1 MITDYPYTPAI
12 DYDPLI
18 GNRLDSRRLCVRR
31 GRDLYLPQSMLRDPL
46 YSEGLTDLDFDML
59 RFRHDFEFWA
69 AKCVRITDK
78 ATKRL
83 IPFILNAPQRRLL
96 ELLESQRLASVPIRV
111 IMLKARQ
118 WGGSTLIQIYFAWF
132 QIVHLNDWHSLI
144 CAHVKDSAA
153 NIRGMFTRLL
163 ASYPKQYLPDGK
175 GAELRPYE
183 GMENTR
189 VMPSRGCR
197 LTVCSSE
204 NQEATRGQDYS
215 MAHLSEVAFWKDS
228 RQRKPADLIRSV
240 IAGIDRAPMTVVVM
254 ESTANGA
261 GNFFHSEWLRAVD
274 GKSDKSPFFVPW
286 YEIERNREPVA
297 DPRALLESLD
307 DYERWLKDDRRCP
320 LEAIQWYRNKRREYP
335 DHRSMMAE
343 YPTTAAEAFTA
354 TDRGVFAPEGVERL
368 RLEGCGMVPE
378 RGEIVSREGI
388 TRFVSDSAGRLKMW
402 RRPLRGH
409 CYTAALDI
417 GGRTSVADYSVI
429 SVLDTTPG
437 SRPEVVAQWRG
448 HIDHDLLAH
457 IALEVATHYNRA
469 LLVVESNTWEQGSEG
484 HGQYILQAIDR
495 DYPRLYRRPPAD
507 GRPGWLPGFHTNIK
521 TKTLVISHLISLV
534 RDGGYIEHDEDA
546 LAELS
551 CYELKADGS
560 YGAKDG
566 KHDDILMSRAIAL
579 WVAASESRHGANRR
593 LSREALAALMSQGL

>member
-1 MITDYPYTPAI
+1 M
-12 DYDPLI
+12 
-18 GNRLDSRRLCVRR
+18 SR
-31 GRDLYLPQSMLRDPL
+31 GRALYLPQSMLDDPK
-46 YSEGLTDLDFDML
+46 YSVGLTDLDFDLL

-78 ATKRL
+78 TTKRL
-83 IPFILNAPQRRLL
+83 IPFTLNAPQRRLL
-96 ELLESQRLASVPIRV
+96 QELESQRLASMPIRI

-118 WGGSTLIQIYFAWF
+118 WGGSTLVQIYFAWI
-132 QIVHLNDWHSLI
+132 QIIHLSDWHSLI
-144 CAHVKDSAA
+144 CAHVKDSAS

-163 ASYPKQYLPDGK
+163 ASYPDQYRPEGMGK
-175 GAELRPYE
+175 DLRPYE

-189 VMPSRGCR
+189 VMAGRGCR

-240 IAGIDRAPMTVVVM
+240 VAGIDRAPMTAVVM

-261 GNFFHSEWLRAVD
+261 GNFFHSEWLRAVE
-274 GKSDKSPFFVPW
+274 GNSDKLPFFVPW
-286 YEIERNREPVA
+286 YEIERYREPVDDEQEFIA
-297 DPRALLESLD
+297 SLD
-307 DYERWLKDDRRCP
+307 DYERWLLEDRRCP
-320 LEAIQWYRNKRREYP
+320 PQAVKWYRNKRREYP

-368 RLEGCGMVPE
+368 RREGCSLQP
-378 RGEIVSREGI
+378 RLGEIDSCRGV
-388 TRFVSDSAGRLKMW
+388 TRFIESSAGRLKMW
-402 RRPLRGH
+402 TPPRRGH
-409 CYTAALDI
+409 SYTAALDI
-417 GGRTSVADYSVI
+417 GGRSSLADYSVL
-429 SVLDTTPG
+429 SVLDTSAG
-437 SRPEVVAQWRG
+437 LRPEVVAQWRG
-448 HIDHDLLAH
+448 HIDHDLLAR
-457 IALEVATHYNRA
+457 IALDVATHYNRA

-484 HGQYILQAIDR
+484 HGQYILGSIDSA
-495 DYPRLYRRPPAD
+495 YPRLYRRPPAD
-507 GRPGWLPGFHTNIK
+507 SRPGWLPGFHTNVK

-534 RDGGYIEHDEDA
+534 RDGGYIERDPEA

-560 YGAKDG
+560 YGAREG

-579 WVAASESRHGANRR
+579 WVAASEERHSAGSR
-593 LSREALAALMSQGL
+593 LS